1 MKKLLVAM
9 LLALALMAPGV
20 LALAATTADVTVTA
34 TPAFV
39 GISVSPTSQA
49 YGVIAS
55 SARPSTITTYF
66 TITNSSTV
74 QTDQTISVTTTT
86 WSGGVT
92 WAHSETATPGA
103 DTAGLKANK
112 GGTWGTGDVIVKNG
126 TPNDIATDQAATT
139 NYQFGLKLWAP
150 TSFGDGVEK
159 SITVR
164 VTAAAG

>member
-20 LALAATTADVTVTA
+20 LALAA
-34 TPAFV
+34 
-39 GISVSPTSQA
+39 
-49 YGVIAS
+49 
-55 SARPSTITTYF
+55 
-66 TITNSSTV
+66 
-74 QTDQTISVTTTT
+74 TTT

-164 VTAAAG
+164 V